1 MEKTKILMIDDEQDF
16 CKLVKMNLEQVGDY
30 EVRVIS
36 NSKQGIKLAKK
47 EKPDLILLDIM
58 MPGVDGFKVLEVLK
72 KDSATMAIPVVMLT
86 AQLDDESKLKAMQL
100 FDEGYLTKPIDT
112 YELKTK
118 IDEVLRRSG
127 RGV

>member
-30 EVRVIS
+30 YVVISS

-86 AQLDDESKLKAMQL
+86 AQLGDESKLKAMQL
-100 FDEGYLTKPIDT
+100 FDEAYLTKPIDT

-118 IDEVLRRSG
+118 IDEVLRRIG
-127 RGV
+127 N